1 MHTKE
6 ALPSIMPRIGV
17 ITFGDSRDHE
27 WEKVFQGLT
36 EPRHRALVQ
45 ALDGLPAEIVS
56 LPEVARSRSDIDRQ
70 VETLRRQD
78 IDVFVAHTPAWTTPN
93 LVVHGVQQMD
103 MFTLVLGNRDPGTHG
118 SVGLFAASGALK
130 QIGFRHYAIRTDY
143 ETAALQAKVL
153 PRARA
158 AMVKKRLKG
167 SVFGYF
173 GGRSIGIDT
182 GQFDAMQWRKQFGV
196 DLEHIDQVEIVR
208 RAEFVD
214 PERIERMRTWLERES
229 SGVVYDESKLTREK
243 LDFQLGCYIATKDI
257 VAELGLDF
265 TAIKCM
271 PELSSHYVP
280 QCMSAAFLP
289 DTYDGEEGAKDGI
302 VMACEADADGALTQQ
317 ILKLV
322 SGGKPTFFADTSHI
336 DDERRTLYCVN
347 CGGMCAWFAGRS
359 ENAADNLKHIAIRQ
373 SIRPGGAGITY
384 FVAAPGPMQLARLYR
399 HDGHYRMA
407 IITTEAFSPDQAVL
421 DEFIAARGTHQLP
434 TLFARIG
441 FDVSDFLNEYG
452 SNHISGVAG
461 SYQEEL
467 LAVCE
472 LFDIEPVVF

>member
-1 MHTKE
+1 MHSKE
-6 ALPSIMPRIGV
+6 THSPIMPRIGV

-27 WEKVFQGLT
+27 WKKVFQGHT
-36 EPRHRALVQ
+36 EPRHRALVT
-45 ALDGLPAEIVS
+45 ALKGLQAEIIS
-56 LPEVARSRSDIDRQ
+56 LPEVARSRDQINSQ
-70 VETLRRQD
+70 AETLRRQD
-78 IDVFVAHTPAWTTPN
+78 IDLFIAHTPAWTTPN

-103 MFTLVLGNRDPGTHG
+103 MYTLVLGNRDPGTHG

-130 QIGFRHYAIRTDY
+130 QIGFRHYTMRTDY
-143 ETAALQAKVL
+143 DTAAMQSVIM

-158 AMVKKRLKG
+158 AMVQKRLKG

-182 GQFDAMQWRKQFGV
+182 GQFDAMQWRTRFGV
-196 DLEHIDQVEIVR
+196 DMEHIDQVEIVR
-208 RAEFVD
+208 RAELVD
-214 PERIERMRTWLERES
+214 PARIERMRLWLEQNA
-229 SGVVYDESKLTREK
+229 GDIAYDQDKLTREK

-257 VAELGLDF
+257 IAELGLDF
-265 TAIKCM
+265 TAVKCM

-280 QCMSAAFLP
+280 QCMTAAFLP
-289 DTYDGEEGAKDGI
+289 DTFDGEEGPKEGI

-336 DDERRTLYCVN
+336 DEERRTLYCVN
-347 CGGMCAWFAGRS
+347 CGGMCAWYAGRS
-359 ENAADNLKHIAIRQ
+359 DTAADNLKQIAIRP

-399 HDGHYRMA
+399 HGGRYRMA
-407 IITTEAFSPDQAVL
+407 IITTEAFSPDQSVIE
-421 DEFIAARGTHQLP
+421 EFIQARGTHQLP

-441 FDVSDFLNEYG
+441 FDVAEFVNEYA

-467 LAVCE
+467 LAVCD
-472 LFDIEPVVF
+472 LLDIEPVVF